1 MMASLCTV
9 NRVQHTSLHFDYGG
23 KKPLHIS
30 LYVLKS
36 LIYTQQPSGPLK
48 YNCTVN
54 SNIWIKEPVL

>member
-1 MMASLCTV
+1 MASLCTV
-9 NRVQHTSLHFDYGG
+9 NRVQHTSLHFDYGE

-54 SNIWIKEPVL
+54 SNI